1 MRITPFRQAHAVPEN
16 GFQNRRQRTGF
27 RAKTHTRTGMGEPS
41 YGAYHAALDAL
52 GRAEFFTRVDADAA
66 HLFLPAAVLAA
77 RKLLTHGK
85 RTAGDFQVR
94 QAVALCVTRDFEH
107 TRTEVR
113 AVLRCRK
120 IAFQTI

>member
-1 MRITPFRQAHAVPEN
+1 MRVTPFRQAHAVPEN
-16 GFQNRRQRTGF
+16 GFQNRRQRTGL

-77 RKLLTHGK
+77 RKLLAHGQ
-85 RTAGDFQVR
+85 RTAGDF
-94 QAVALCVTRDFEH
+94 E
-107 TRTEVR
+107 
-113 AVLRCRK
+113 
-120 IAFQTI
+120 I

>member
-27 RAKTHTRTGMGEPS
+27 RTKTHTRTGMGEPS

-52 GRAEFFTRVDADAA
+52 GRAEFFTRVMRMP
-66 HLFLPAAVLAA
+66 LTFSRQPPSPPGKLPA
-77 RKLLTHGK
+77 THGK

-94 QAVALCVTRDFEH
+94 QAVALCVTRAILN
-107 TRTEVR
+107 TRAPKSAPHCGAGR
-113 AVLRCRK
+113 
-120 IAFQTI
+120 